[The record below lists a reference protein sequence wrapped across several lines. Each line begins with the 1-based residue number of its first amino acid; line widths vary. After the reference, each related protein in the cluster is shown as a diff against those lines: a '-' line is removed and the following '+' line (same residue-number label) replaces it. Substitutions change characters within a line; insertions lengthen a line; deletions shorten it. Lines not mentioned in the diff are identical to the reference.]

1 MYSLI
6 FRTNIEYCECALLFK
21 TQTKVNKKEYDLEQ
35 KRTAEALRKIADWV
49 ECGEIVNP
57 LFIGTRV
64 KNMEIFSRYLYS
76 GPISGIVNNVI
87 NLLDH
92 NQDNSKS
99 LQAAFLYSFI
109 AASENPEETL
119 NIVKLVFP
127 KQYEFAKPII
137 QNYIDSGELKS
148 HIEHNEKVKTAYEI
162 RQENKDLQNMLNDLK
177 ILF

>member
-1 MYSLI
+1 M
-6 FRTNIEYCECALLFK
+6 NK
-21 TQTKVNKKEYDLEQ
+21 TQYDLEQ
-35 KRTAEALRKIADWV
+35 KKTADALRTIADWV
-49 ECGEIVNP
+49 ESGEIVNP

-76 GPISGIVNNVI
+76 GPISGIVNNII
-87 NLLDH
+87 NLADY

-127 KQYEFAKPII
+127 NEYKYARPII

-148 HIEHNEKVKTAYEI
+148 HIKYNEKVKIAYEI

>member
-1 MYSLI
+1 M
-6 FRTNIEYCECALLFK
+6 
-21 TQTKVNKKEYDLEQ
+21 NKKQYDLEQ
-35 KRTAEALRKIADWV
+35 KETAEALRKIADWV
-49 ECGEIVNP
+49 ESGEIVNP

-64 KNMEIFSRYLYS
+64 KDMGIFSRCLYS

-87 NLLDH
+87 HLLDH

-109 AASENPEETL
+109 VSCENPEETL

-127 KQYEFAKPII
+127 KQYKFAKPII

-148 HIEHNEKVKTAYEI
+148 HIKYNEKVKTAYEI
-162 RQENKDLQNMLNDLK
+162 RQENKDLQDMLRDLK
-177 ILF
+177 IFF